1 MGGAPS
7 RNTETVAIVNKK
19 HNDTTEGYTTLAILA
34 TECMINE
41 LKSTS
46 DDTLSSSLTII
57 FVTGC
62 KDNSWYEDVAIKE
75 NV

>member
-1 MGGAPS
+1 M
-7 RNTETVAIVNKK
+7 
-19 HNDTTEGYTTLAILA
+19 
-34 TECMINE
+34 MNE

-46 DDTLSSSLTII
+46 DDTPSSSLTII